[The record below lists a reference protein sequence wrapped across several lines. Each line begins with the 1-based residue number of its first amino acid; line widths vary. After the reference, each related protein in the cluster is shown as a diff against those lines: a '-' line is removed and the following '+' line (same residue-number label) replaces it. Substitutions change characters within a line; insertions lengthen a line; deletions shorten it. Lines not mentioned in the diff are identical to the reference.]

1 MESTYRVCAPTDA
14 AGTDLKGAASLLRGL
29 GFNHCELRTVD
40 GRHVLELS
48 PPAWRE
54 VAAVLEQEGL
64 AVALLDSGV
73 GQTPITDGFSPQLAR
88 MERVLDLA
96 TWVGASYV
104 GVYTYQVPP
113 EELERWRGEVVER
126 LARLAELAAAGHA
139 TLLVENRPGS
149 FCHSGQRLG
158 DLVTA
163 VNQPCMGA
171 IFNPAG
177 FVAEKRHPFLTE
189 FQPWPLKSFIRCV
202 RIADG
207 VFEDGRAVLPDEGNA
222 ELRELV
228 SALSC
233 RSFDGFFSLD
243 PGLEPAPETFRAAYR
258 AFQAMVAAL
267 L

>member
-1 MESTYRVCAPTDA
+1 MESTYKICAPTDA
-14 AGTDLKGAASLLRGL
+14 VGTDLKGAASLLRGL
-29 GFNHCELRTVD
+29 GLSHCELRTVD

-48 PPAWRE
+48 PPARRE

-64 AVALLDSGV
+64 AVTLLDSGI
-73 GQTPITDGFSPQLAR
+73 GQTAITDGFSPQLAR
-88 MERVLDLA
+88 MERALDLA
-96 TWVGASYV
+96 TTMGASYV
-104 GVYTYQVPP
+104 GVYAYQVPP
-113 EELERWRGEVVER
+113 AELERWRGEVVER
-126 LARLAELAAAGHA
+126 FARLAELAAAGHV

-158 DLVTA
+158 DLVAA
-163 VNQPCMGA
+163 VNHPRMGA

-189 FQPWPLKSFIRCV
+189 FQPWPLKNWIRCV

-207 VFEDGRAVLPDEGNA
+207 VFEDGRAVLPDQGNA
-222 ELRELV
+222 ELRELI